1 MIGVAALAS
10 QLRPGD
16 TRPAINTAVTFPM
29 LPCNF
34 VSDTVCDTVFNT
46 MDDGSED
53 TRVRSADRVT
63 NLRYLATSKKNT
75 QCNVNV
81 SPSLGEVNV
90 TFEEV

>member
-1 MIGVAALAS
+1 M
-10 QLRPGD
+10 
-16 TRPAINTAVTFPM
+16 NTAATYPM
-29 LPCNF
+29 FPCNF
-34 VSDTVCDTVFNT
+34 VSDTVCDTVCDTVFNT

-63 NLRYLATSKKNT
+63 NLRYLATRKKT

-90 TFEEV
+90 TCEEV